1 MKQLF
6 KNIGL
11 EYRDILVLGVAGV
24 VIGAAVGVLDAV
36 FGRILNYCTEIRLEY
51 FSWLIFFLPLA
62 GAAIVG
68 LYRKLGKSA
77 AKGMNLV
84 FQVGLGEAPG
94 LPVRMVPLAMICTWI
109 THLFGGSAGREGVAI
124 QIGAAV
130 SSNVERFAGKW
141 WNIRERKQIFLIT
154 GMAAGFSGLFQ
165 TPLAAIFFSLEVL
178 IVGQLEYSAL
188 FPASVAAFTAG
199 AISGQLGIT
208 KFHMEIAHG
217 YGISLSFMLKLV
229 VLGLIFGI
237 VGTLFAE
244 GIRQVRSRLN
254 AVFTGHPFRK
264 VIIVGCILA
273 VLILALHQGR
283 YSGTGESL
291 AELCFSGGE
300 IYWYDWFLKGILT
313 ILTLSAGFVGGEVAP
328 LFTIGACLGTV
339 LAPLF
344 GLPAPLVQALGYT
357 AVFGSGTNTLIAAIL
372 VGSEVFGYGML
383 PYLAVT
389 CITAYIFNLNKSIF
403 SAQKKSMLQY
413 LKERMKLEGED
424 E

>member
-283 YSGTGESL
+283 
-291 AELCFSGGE
+291 
-300 IYWYDWFLKGILT
+300 FLKGILT

-413 LKERMKLEGED
+413 LKERMKLDGED